1 MACQCNFHICGFLHC
16 FQRWP
21 IRINK
26 IWIRCA
32 ESRFNILSC
41 CGECKWIFRCASIS
55 WFQAVSGSV
64 IYRFQLAHLQV
75 FQIIWDI
82 PHNVCLI
89 DLCLMVEPDHQHH
102 PVTVRAHQLVHNLE
116 QWFTQIQKLW
126 LSNSSKLTVPLTN
139 VSSQPPGI
147 GSGPPDSGLKVF
159 FRQSFIWDVSSH
171 LLSA

>member
-1 MACQCNFHICGFLHC
+1 MPWQTIIIGWGSTSDSQFPVMPNNLQVFLLVAFC
-16 FQRWP
+16 
-21 IRINK
+21 
-26 IWIRCA
+26 
-32 ESRFNILSC
+32 
-41 CGECKWIFRCASIS
+41 IFRCASIS

-64 IYRFQLAHLQV
+64 IYRFQLAHLRV

-116 QWFTQIQKLW
+116 QWFTLIQKLS
-126 LSNSSKLTVPLTN
+126 LSNSSNLTVPLTN

>member
-1 MACQCNFHICGFLHC
+1 MPRTPCSQPFITWWTFPDIVQKKSCHHTNSFATRF
-16 FQRWP
+16 WP
-21 IRINK
+21 
-26 IWIRCA
+26 
-32 ESRFNILSC
+32 
-41 CGECKWIFRCASIS
+41 IFRCASIS
-55 WFQAVSGSV
+55 WCQAVSGSV